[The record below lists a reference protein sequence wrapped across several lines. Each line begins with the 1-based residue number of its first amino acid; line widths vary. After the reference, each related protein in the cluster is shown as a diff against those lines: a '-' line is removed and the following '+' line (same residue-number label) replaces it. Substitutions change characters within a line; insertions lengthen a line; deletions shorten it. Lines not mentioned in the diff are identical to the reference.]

1 MKILFLGTSS
11 ADWYPAP
18 WCNCENCSLARKYK
32 GKDIRRY
39 SCILIDSDLLID
51 LPPDIVISVNELGVN
66 LTRVKAILITHP
78 HGDHFAPGILEMRR
92 EPSTINGELTGPRM
106 TEVDEIIVAGSE
118 GTIQYLVNSISR
130 SLEELKIRA
139 MVLKPFVWYKL
150 LESTNVLPLPAYH
163 MVGTNAA
170 FIYVIERNNKRILYA
185 VDTGYPR
192 EEVMKVLENLKFD
205 AIICEA
211 TLGLG
216 KLPEEAQHMNVELAS
231 KLRQHLIEKQVI
243 TTNTPFILT
252 HVSPHWMP
260 PYHKV
265 HKKLEEMGF
274 ILAYDG
280 FIIEI

>member
-66 LTRVKAILITHP
+66 LTKVKAILITHP
-78 HGDHFAPGILEMRR
+78 HGDHFAPSILEMRR
-92 EPSTINGELTGPRM
+92 EPSTINGQLTGPRM
-106 TEVDEIIVAGSE
+106 TEIDEIILAGSE
-118 GTIQYLVNSISR
+118 GTIQYLMNSISR
-130 SLEELKIRA
+130 SLEELKIRV

-150 LESTNVLPLPAYH
+150 LENTNILPLPAHH

-192 EEVMKVLENLKFD
+192 EEVIKVLENLKFD

-216 KLPEEAQHMNVELAS
+216 KLPEDAQHMNIELAS
-231 KLRQHLIEKQVI
+231 KLRQYLIEKQAI
-243 TTNTPFILT
+243 TTDTPFILT

-280 FIIEI
+280 LIIEI